1 LFTGIVEEIGTIRQA
16 RPGRLVIQGAG
27 VLSDL
32 RLGDSIAVDGV
43 CLTVVER
50 AERTFAVEVQPETQ
64 RRTNLGS
71 LAVGDRVN
79 LERALAVGGRLGGHF
94 VQGHVD
100 GTGRLIELL
109 PDGEGLVAK
118 IAAPQSLMRYI
129 VTKGFIAVNGVSL
142 TVVDVGEAWFTVAL
156 IRYTREN
163 VALLDSGVGSRVN
176 LEVDI
181 LAKYVESLQA
191 ARESQAER
199 NAGAAVTFNLLEQAG
214 FT

>member
-1 LFTGIVEEIGTIRQA
+1 MFTGIVEEIGTIRQA